1 MNFSTLSL
9 LCLHWCGLC
18 LLPCFFPLWK
28 LTRGWQRSA
37 KDPKSFVFHT
47 VSRLSPHIPTH
58 CVTLT
63 YHEVPY
69 DFRSDWP
76 AECQDIRCLSLQG
89 EYGELADLWDLPRK
103 GKHTRWPFHWWSVG
117 HGWVSTGV
125 LALICRV
132 HLEWNAWRCHKFI
145 ACSAAWV
152 SSNKKNKK
160 LYWWS
165 LLVPSSVL
173 LIL

>member
-152 SSNKKNKK
+152 SSNKKKK
-160 LYWWS
+160 KKNCTDGAFWCLA
-165 LLVPSSVL
+165 VCF
-173 LIL
+173 